1 MIARK
6 LFIGLAALAV
16 ASPDF
21 AFAEDA
27 TVEVQVVDAMNKLF
41 GAHAGFRAFH
51 AKGIVVQGS
60 FKASP
65 EAASLSKAAIFDGS
79 TIPVTVR
86 FSDNGGFPTIPDGS
100 ADASPRGMAIKFQ
113 LPDGSEAD
121 MVTNSFKVFPVSTAA
136 ELRDL
141 FLAAA
146 ASPPDAAKPTEI
158 DKFVAAHP
166 SVAAAASTLGTPDSF
181 ADEQYRGLNAFV
193 FTNKAGEKQAVRYV
207 IEPERVVHLD
217 PADAQKRDPNFMI
230 DELKQRLAAKK
241 VTFTLKA
248 QIAAPGDPTND
259 PSKPWPEDRKLVS
272 LGVLT
277 IDKAVANSEE
287 AEKKL
292 LYLPGQL
299 PDGIEPSDDPMI
311 DVRNGAYAVSFSRR
325 NP

>member
-1 MIARK
+1 MTTRK
-6 LFIGLAALAV
+6 QLVGFAALAFC
-16 ASPDF
+16 SPGAAIAQDPG
-21 AFAEDA
+21 
-27 TVEVQVVDAMNKLF
+27 VEVQVVDSMNKLF
-41 GAHAGFRAFH
+41 GEHPGFRAFH
-51 AKGIVVQGS
+51 AKGVVVQGS
-60 FKASP
+60 FKGSS
-65 EAASLSKAAIFDGS
+65 EAAALSKAAIFDGS

-86 FSDNGGFPTIPDGS
+86 FSDNGGFPAIPDGS

-113 LPDGSEAD
+113 LPDGNEAD

-146 ASPPDAAKPTEI
+146 ASPPDAAKPTAIE
-158 DKFVAAHP
+158 KFVAAHP
-166 SVAAAASTLGTPDSF
+166 SVAAAAATIGTPDSF
-181 ADEQYRGLNAFV
+181 ADEEYRGLNAFLMV
-193 FTNKAGEKQAVRYV
+193 NKAGEKQAVRYI
-207 IEPERVVHLD
+207 IEPERVIHLD
-217 PADAQKRDPNFMI
+217 PSDASKRPPNFMM
-230 DELKQRLAAKK
+230 DELRERLGRGK
-241 VTFTLKA
+241 VTFHLQA
-248 QIAAPGDPTND
+248 QIAAPADPTMD
-259 PSKPWPEDRKLVS
+259 PSKAWPEDRKKIE

-311 DVRNGAYAVSFSRR
+311 DVRNSAYAVSFSRR